1 MPLIGAVAD
10 DLTGATTTG
19 VLLARSKARTAV
31 FFNEEAA
38 QKAGET
44 ASLDAIL
51 ISSNSRPLPKEEA
64 YEKVKSAANAL
75 KAMGVKYFSK
85 RIDTTLRGGVG
96 VEVDAM
102 LDQLNED
109 TVAVVVPAMPQ
120 SRRILVGGYS
130 VIDGVA
136 LINTPVAQDVRTP
149 VKENY
154 IPRLLAGQTRRKVGL
169 VTLDQVL
176 KGKEG
181 IREALTEVRNDGA
194 GVIIVDAITLE
205 DVDQIAQA
213 CIELDWDVVAVD
225 PGPFT
230 SKLAYRRGLIQ
241 EEQPNIPPAASEEGK
256 TVLIAAGSATPV
268 TKKQMEVL
276 CEDSRHVRISVEP
289 IPLINGGDEALD
301 EAFKAVNKA
310 VELIE
315 SGEQPRAI
323 LFETALHG
331 ELLNLDEEDKK
342 RGYAGGMSA
351 NRINA
356 GLGTIISQVLEQVGR
371 ERIAGL
377 YTTGGDTMVNVCYA
391 TDTGAISILSLNDG
405 PFFTLIA
412 LGATGLANI
421 PIKSLIAVLV
431 PLLIGFFWGNLD
443 KGFRDAC
450 KTAQPIVTF
459 FMTISIGAKTD
470 VKTILTAGASGIV
483 LGLISA
489 ATAVIFFFV
498 INLLLPKKERNAM
511 GAAIGTTA
519 LNSAM
524 TPAAVA
530 EADPSMEGM
539 VSMATAQC
547 ATASIITLFL
557 CPFITAAFDKWMQK
571 RQKGIYSPEGWAYD
585 RVKAN

>member
-1 MPLIGAVAD
+1 MADPFCERLICERIEREESAMPLIGAVAD

-38 QKAGET
+38 QEARET

-64 YEKVKSAANAL
+64 YDKVKSATNAL

-96 VEVDAM
+96 VEIDAM

-109 TVAVVVPAMPQ
+109 TIAVVVPAMPQ
-120 SRRILVGGYS
+120 S
-130 VIDGVA
+130 
-136 LINTPVAQDVRTP
+136 
-149 VKENY
+149 
-154 IPRLLAGQTRRKVGL
+154 RRKVGL

-181 IREALTEVRNDGA
+181 IKEALTEVRNDGA

-213 CIELDWDVVAVD
+213 CIDLDWDVVAVD

-241 EEQPNIPPAASEEGK
+241 EEQPNVPPAASEEGK

-268 TKKQMEVL
+268 TKKQMQVL

-315 SGEQPRAI
+315 SDKQPRAI

-371 ERIAGL
+371 EKIAGL
-377 YTTGGDTMVNVCYA
+377 YTTGGDTMVNVCYQ
-391 TDTGAISILSLNDG
+391 
-405 PFFTLIA
+405 
-412 LGATGLANI
+412 LGVECIEVMDYVI
-421 PIKSLIAVLV
+421 P
-431 PLLIGFFWGNLD
+431 
-443 KGFRDAC
+443 
-450 KTAQPIVTF
+450 Q
-459 FMTISIGAKTD
+459 TD
-470 VKTILTAGASGIV
+470 VGRLVGKYDGLPVVGKGGLTGNDNTACDIV
-483 LGLISA
+483 ERLFKESA
-489 ATAVIFFFV
+489 
-498 INLLLPKKERNAM
+498 R
-511 GAAIGTTA
+511 
-519 LNSAM
+519 
-524 TPAAVA
+524 
-530 EADPSMEGM
+530 
-539 VSMATAQC
+539 
-547 ATASIITLFL
+547 
-557 CPFITAAFDKWMQK
+557 
-571 RQKGIYSPEGWAYD
+571 
-585 RVKAN
+585 